1 MYKKGVI
8 MFSIRVEKDLISLS
22 NFRASYKKYI
32 TRISEEKNS
41 IILTQNGKAAAV
53 LVSPGEYDLLT
64 QKNEVLNLIAS
75 RLQEISNNNFV
86 VNEEEMWKEL
96 ES

>member
-1 MYKKGVI
+1 
-8 MFSIRVEKDLISLS
+8 MFSIRIEKDLISLS
-22 NFRASYKKYI
+22 DFRASYKKYI

-41 IILTQNGKAAAV
+41 IVLTQNGKAAAV
-53 LVSPGEYDLLT
+53 LVSPGEYDQLT

-75 RLQEISNNNFV
+75 RLQEIADSDFV
-86 VNEEEMWKEL
+86 ENEDEMWKEL

>member
-1 MYKKGVI
+1 
-8 MFSIRVEKDLISLS
+8 MFSIRIEKDLISLS
-22 NFRASYKKYI
+22 DFRASYKKYI

-41 IILTQNGKAAAV
+41 IVLTQNGKAAAV
-53 LVSPGEYDLLT
+53 LVSPGEYDQLT

-75 RLQEISNNNFV
+75 RLQEIADGNFV
-86 VNEEEMWKEL
+86 ENEDEMWKEL

>member
-8 MFSIRVEKDLISLS
+8 MFSIRVEKDLISLF

-75 RLQEISNNNFV
+75 GKIFRGNFLQ
-86 VNEEEMWKEL
+86 
-96 ES
+96 

>member
-1 MYKKGVI
+1 

-22 NFRASYKKYI
+22 DFRASYKKYI

-41 IILTQNGKAAAV
+41 IVLTQNGKAAAV
-53 LVSPGEYDLLT
+53 LVSPGEYDQLT

-75 RLQEISNNNFV
+75 RLQEIADGNLV
-86 VNEEEMWKEL
+86 ENEDEMWKEL

>member
-1 MYKKGVI
+1 

-22 NFRASYKKYI
+22 DFRGSYKKYI

-53 LVSPGEYDLLT
+53 LVSPGEYDQLT

-75 RLQEISNNNFV
+75 RLQEISNNSFV
-86 VNEEEMWKEL
+86 VNEEKMWQEL

>member
-8 MFSIRVEKDLISLS
+8 MFSIRVEKDLISLF

-41 IILTQNGKAAAV
+41 IILTQNGKAAV

-86 VNEEEMWKEL
+86 VNEEEIWKEL

>member
-53 LVSPGEYDLLT
+53 LVSPGEYDVLT

-75 RLQEISNNNFV
+75 GKIFRGNF
-86 VNEEEMWKEL
+86 
-96 ES
+96 